1 MEKRQFQVQRLAVKV
16 DASERLEQWK
26 VGAVY
31 ISKLLHIQREE
42 VILNAQRLR
51 EQRREVW
58 PGVQVVEQV
67 RMWIAVVEL
76 LFLEAGDTGEGAAGL
91 VEILLPRSESGP
103 VSALLSLEVLEVEL
117 LHAMVVL
124 YGDTERWCFRLLA

>member
-51 EQRREVW
+51 EKRREVW
-58 PGVQVVEQV
+58 SGVQVVQQV
-67 RMWIAVVEL
+67 GVRIAVVEL

-124 YGDTERWCFRLLA
+124 YGDTERWCCRLLA